1 MNNKYEGCCVFEG
14 AYDIVHVQL
23 KKVLMIL
30 RKEKE
35 DNERARTAP
44 VVSKPE
50 AKRPSDD
57 VMKKLSKREKEIEE
71 LKQILAEKEAE
82 CDTING
88 NMQSVSQSLQQANH
102 ELQSVRDEHAVA
114 VETAKKT
121 LSDLRQT
128 KSSLDELKRKYQKV
142 TKELKEEKQAL
153 ITENAQL
160 TQRQDELQVAA
171 GQTAQLKKQLAQA
184 RERVS
189 SIAHEYEDR
198 LREQETS
205 HKNAIQEI
213 TATWQAKVSEV
224 VASRDADVA
233 AASRDATATAEE
245 GQNGLISRLQ
255 EELHLEKEENVDLL
269 QTVKSL
275 QDKLKVAQEVVREGT
290 SRIILLIPTL
300 CFETS
305 HAAELAKKEAQLN
318 AEHAQDMCSRAEEA
332 AEACESQAR
341 KCKDE
346 TIVLEE
352 KLQLIDNALKLRGI
366 SIEFLLKKNATT
378 GGNNNHDGDETSG
391 TATLSSSIK
400 KDTMKASLKKHKQ
413 TPEVTPSTET
423 RSRRK

>member
-1 MNNKYEGCCVFEG
+1 
-14 AYDIVHVQL
+14 
-23 KKVLMIL
+23 MIL

-275 QDKLKVAQEVVREGT
+275 QDKLKVAQEVVRE
-290 SRIILLIPTL
+290 
-300 CFETS
+300 
-305 HAAELAKKEAQLN
+305 AELAKKEAQLN

-346 TIVLEE
+346 TIVMEE

-366 SIEFLLKKNATT
+366 SIEFLLKKNATS